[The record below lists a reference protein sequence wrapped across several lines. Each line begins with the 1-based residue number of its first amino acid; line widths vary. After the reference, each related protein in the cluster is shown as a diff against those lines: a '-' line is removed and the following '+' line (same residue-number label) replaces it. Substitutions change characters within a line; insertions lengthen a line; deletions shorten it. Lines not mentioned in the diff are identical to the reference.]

1 MHFDMKQLSRVAT
14 AFVLA
19 TIFVRS
25 AEPAG
30 RRGGARRE
38 SF

>member
-19 TIFVRS
+19 AVFALPQIFWQKV
-25 AEPAG
+25 PPT
-30 RRGGARRE
+30 
-38 SF
+38 